1 MLYVG
6 DHVAFWLFTSIE
18 IGFLT
23 IAIIISKLIGPKK
36 PNTTKKT
43 IYECGQTPFSPAS
56 EFRILGITR
65 YFGYAVVFFALDA
78 FAWVIL
84 TAAFSISFD
93 VKMIAT
99 VAFYTFIVLIGIGY
113 FLVEQKK
120 LVR

>member
-36 PNTTKKT
+36 PTTTKKT
-43 IYECGQTPFSPAS
+43 IYECGQIPFSPAS
-56 EFRILGITR
+56 EFRLLGITR

-84 TAAFSISFD
+84 TSAFSISFD
-93 VKMIAT
+93 VKMVAT
-99 VAFYTFIVLIGIGY
+99 VAFYTLIVLIGIGY

>member
-18 IGFLT
+18 IGFLI

-43 IYECGQTPFSPAS
+43 IYECGQNPFTPAS
-56 EFRILGITR
+56 EFRLLGITR

-99 VAFYTFIVLIGIGY
+99 VSFYTLIVLIGIGY